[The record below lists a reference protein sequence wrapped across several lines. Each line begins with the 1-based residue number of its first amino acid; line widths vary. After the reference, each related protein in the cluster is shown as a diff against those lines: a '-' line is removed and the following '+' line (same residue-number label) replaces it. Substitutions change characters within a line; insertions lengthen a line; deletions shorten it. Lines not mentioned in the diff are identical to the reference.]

1 MRRGRPYYRVQWINF
16 DASFRLESF
25 NNVCITIEVMNEF
38 YDKYSIVAG
47 HLIWE
52 TFKNDSNN
60 SEFRNDDSDDDS
72 DDNGLFVS

>member
-1 MRRGRPYYRVQWINF
+1 M
-16 DASFRLESF
+16 
-25 NNVCITIEVMNEF
+25 TIEVMNEF
-38 YDKYSIVAG
+38 YDKYSTVAE

-72 DDNGLFVS
+72 DDDGLFVPQK